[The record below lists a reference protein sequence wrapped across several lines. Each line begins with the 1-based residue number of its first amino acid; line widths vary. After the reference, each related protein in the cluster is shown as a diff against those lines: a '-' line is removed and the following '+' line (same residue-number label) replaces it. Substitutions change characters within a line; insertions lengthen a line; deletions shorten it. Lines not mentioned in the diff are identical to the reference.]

1 MILSALQDF
10 YHFRPNAEPQFIE
23 YEFLLNYQKN
33 KIEKIMSFKN
43 RNKLADGNG
52 NGMRGSC
59 SFKRMTAFVDL
70 LSTLV

>member
-10 YHFRPNAEPQFIE
+10 YHFRPNAGPQFIE
-23 YEFLLNYQKN
+23 YEFLLNYQK
-33 KIEKIMSFKN
+33 IMSFKN
-43 RNKLADGNG
+43 RNKLADGNGNG

>member
-1 MILSALQDF
+1 
-10 YHFRPNAEPQFIE
+10 
-23 YEFLLNYQKN
+23 
-33 KIEKIMSFKN
+33 MSFKN

-59 SFKRMTAFVDL
+59 SFKRMTVFVDL